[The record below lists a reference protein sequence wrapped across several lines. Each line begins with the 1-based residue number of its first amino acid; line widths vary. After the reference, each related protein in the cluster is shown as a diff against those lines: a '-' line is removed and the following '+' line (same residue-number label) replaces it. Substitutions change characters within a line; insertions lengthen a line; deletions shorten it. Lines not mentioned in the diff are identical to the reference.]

1 MLYEYMNTLYAVHEY
16 TVYCILYMYT
26 LYTVYVYAIQVAKY
40 PVQCQVIDRSL
51 NSLRIFYFVLL
62 FHFF

>member
-1 MLYEYMNTLYAVHEY
+1 MYTLYIVYVHEY
-16 TVYCILYMYT
+16 TVYVYVYV
-26 LYTVYVYAIQVAKY
+26 YTVYVYVYVFQVAKY